1 MLSQDELTHWYDR
14 LRLSTEAQ
22 TIIDHIRSSDP
33 ARRVGGG
40 RRNVTGRYP
49 SKKMGVTI
57 QFESHRVELAAI
69 YEMEHSSDVLEYY
82 DQPQPI
88 KLLYAAASGRRLGV
102 LHTPD
107 FFVLRENSAG
117 WEEWKT
123 EEDLPRLAEH
133 NANRYRK
140 EDERWRCPPG
150 EVYAAQF
157 GLFYRVRSSQEI
169 DWKLQRN
176 VQFLEDYFRGDS
188 AVVPTTIREHVRSH
202 VAALPSITL
211 QNLIEMTSGIA
222 TPDQIFFLIADETVN
237 VDLCSAPLVE
247 PDKVSVFPS
256 KDAALGMG
264 RDDASQQ
271 PLRSSTQTFEM
282 GVSFDWDGRR
292 WQIANMGE
300 HQVCL
305 LGEAGDF
312 VEVPIAAFEA
322 LARQGRILR
331 TEADQQYRSSISH
344 KLRQASERDLKIANK
359 RVKLVHLYL
368 SGNPVP
374 AGVGFS
380 PRTLRRWAAD
390 YRSAESKSG
399 NGYIALLPA
408 YAARGNRNAKLPER
422 SQQLMLEFIDKHYEN
437 LKQRTLHSVWSALG
451 SACEQGGCP
460 IPSYKT
466 FCRTVHA
473 RSGSLQTRKRQGER
487 SAYKEEPFYW
497 ELELKTPRHGD
508 RPLEIVHVDHTELDI
523 ELRSS
528 CTKRLLGRPWLTLLT
543 DAFSRRVLAFY
554 LTFDPPSYRSC
565 MMILRE
571 CVRRNGR
578 LPQILVMDGG
588 REFESIYFEALL
600 ARYECLKKTRP
611 PAKAR
616 FGSVC
621 ERLFGTVNTSFIYNL
636 SGNTQITRNVRQVT
650 KSVDPKE
657 HAIWTLAA
665 LHQRLTEYLY
675 NIYDSTT
682 HSALGQSPREAFES
696 GITRT
701 GQRAHR
707 LVAYNSEFLMA
718 TLPTTTRGT
727 AKVVPNRGVKINH
740 IFYWCETFRYPDC
753 QEKQVAVRF
762 DPFDAGTAFAFVH
775 NEWRACHSEHYL
787 ALRGHSERELMLA
800 TEELKRL
807 HRDHSREYAITGRRL
822 ADYLALVEAEE
833 VLLKQR
839 LCDSEST
846 GIQSVPS
853 AIEPV
858 ASDGDPVT
866 HDDAGGEVSSSE
878 LHMAVEAYGEF

>member
-1 MLSQDELTHWYDR
+1 MLG
-14 LRLSTEAQ
+14 A
-22 TIIDHIRSSDP
+22 
-33 ARRVGGG
+33 
-40 RRNVTGRYP
+40 
-49 SKKMGVTI
+49 
-57 QFESHRVELAAI
+57 LA
-69 YEMEHSSDVLEYY
+69 
-82 DQPQPI
+82 
-88 KLLYAAASGRRLGV
+88 
-102 LHTPD
+102 
-107 FFVLRENSAG
+107 
-117 WEEWKT
+117 
-123 EEDLPRLAEH
+123 
-133 NANRYRK
+133 
-140 EDERWRCPPG
+140 
-150 EVYAAQF
+150 
-157 GLFYRVRSSQEI
+157 
-169 DWKLQRN
+169 
-176 VQFLEDYFRGDS
+176 
-188 AVVPTTIREHVRSH
+188 
-202 VAALPSITL
+202 
-211 QNLIEMTSGIA
+211 
-222 TPDQIFFLIADETVN
+222 
-237 VDLCSAPLVE
+237 E
-247 PDKVSVFPS
+247 PDKVIVFPS
-256 KDAALGMG
+256 KELALDTG
-264 RDDASQQ
+264 RDKDQQ
-271 PLRSSTQTFEM
+271 LFRSGAQTFDI
-282 GVSFDWDGRR
+282 GASLTWDGRR
-292 WQIANMGE
+292 WKIANMGE

-312 VEVPIAAFEA
+312 IEVPVAAFEA
-322 LARQGRILR
+322 QVRQGRILQ
-331 TEADQQYRSSISH
+331 TGADQPNRSNISDR
-344 KLRQASERDLKIANK
+344 LRQASERDLKIANE

-368 SGNPVP
+368 TGSPVP
-374 AGVGFS
+374 ADVGFS
-380 PRTLRRWAAD
+380 SRTLRRWAAN
-390 YRSAESKSG
+390 YRSAERESG
-399 NGYIALLPA
+399 NGYIALLPC

-451 SACEQGGCP
+451 SACEQQGCP

-466 FCRTVHA
+466 FCLAVHA

-487 SAYKEEPFYW
+487 AAYEEEPFYW
-497 ELELKTPRHGD
+497 ELELRTPRHGD

-528 CTKRLLGRPWLTLLT
+528 CTKRVLGRPWLTLLT

-565 MMILRE
+565 MMIFRE
-571 CVRRNGR
+571 CVRRHGR

-621 ERLFGTVNTSFIYNL
+621 ERVFGTVNTSFIYNL

-665 LHQRLTEYLY
+665 LHQHLTEYLY

-682 HSALGQSPREAFES
+682 HSALGQSPREVFEW
-696 GITRT
+696 GITRS

-707 LVAYNSEFLMA
+707 LVAYNREFWMA
-718 TLPTTTRGT
+718 TLPTTPRGT

-740 IFYWCETFRYPDC
+740 IFYWCEAFRYPYC

-822 ADYLALVEAEE
+822 ADYLASVEAEE
-833 VLLKQR
+833 ALLKQR
-839 LCDSEST
+839 LRDREST
-846 GIQSVPS
+846 RIQSVPS
-853 AIEPV
+853 VIEPV
-858 ASDGDPVT
+858 VSDGDPLT
-866 HDDAGGEVSSSE
+866 PDGAPGEVSSSQ
-878 LHMAVEAYGEF
+878 LHTVIEAYGEF